1 MQNNTKSKSHTDGLM
16 RSHAT
21 LLDEQEY
28 EHYTDLRAE
37 RIVLGSILDG
47 YVGKAEDMPD
57 VTDFHS
63 AAHQSIA
70 AAIRAVAAKG
80 ATVSDVSVMDQI
92 GIDHEP
98 TEAAAL
104 RRMVMDLQID
114 LPILPDIPQLAAIIH
129 DKAILRDVY
138 GVGRWIVSQSW
149 DRRDASNIIA
159 ETRTALDRI
168 AASGGSLEANAQR
181 RRSLHLAA
189 ANFYTNQEERR
200 RLREAGV
207 APGWDMPFRAI
218 NKFLTYMPP
227 NAVIA
232 IYGEGGVGKSVLAE
246 CIAEHWAGVHGHK
259 IVYFQNELSDPV
271 VADRFI
277 SRHSSVSFHAIA
289 TGTTRDDEDERI
301 AGVWAEVGD
310 WADNL
315 TLVNAAG
322 LSVDDIVREAEMLHH
337 QCGAEGFIVDHLKLL
352 AATRSPAQSRMEE
365 YQVFADCI
373 RKLKMLANRTG
384 MRGAILHH
392 PNAQGNP
399 FGSTDVQQ
407 LLSGIIKLT
416 SGPAP
421 MQERNPLTGLVVAE
435 EGEPSWWVNFDVT
448 KNTFGAT
455 GEGKLYFERPYF
467 RFLDLVAARQ
477 AQQAPEPRERAR
489 TRKPYPQ
496 PADPP
501 MPAYDM
507 QGESEWTEMATRTLK
522 GLAMTQA
529 HMDLNGAH

>member
-1 MQNNTKSKSHTDGLM
+1 MQNDKNRKSHTDGLM

-28 EHYTDLRAE
+28 AHYTDLRAE
-37 RIVLGSILDG
+37 RTILGTILDG
-47 YVGKAEDMPD
+47 FAGSVGDMPD
-57 VTDFHS
+57 VADFHS
-63 AAHQSIA
+63 DAHRSIA
-70 AAIRAVAAKG
+70 AAICAVAAKG
-80 ATVSDVSVMDQI
+80 ATVSDISVMDQI
-92 GIDHEP
+92 GIDHDP
-98 TEAAAL
+98 VEAAAL

-114 LPILPDIPQLAAIIH
+114 LPILPDIPQLAAIVH

-138 GVGRWIVSQSW
+138 GVGRWLVTQSW
-149 DRRDASNIIA
+149 GRRDAIGIVA

-168 AASGGSLEANAQR
+168 AASGGSLESNAQR
-181 RRSLHLAA
+181 RRSLHVAA

-200 RLREAGV
+200 KLREAGV

-218 NKFLTYMPP
+218 GKFLTYMPP
-227 NAVIA
+227 NAVVA

-246 CIAEHWAGVHGHK
+246 CISEHWAGVHGHK
-259 IVYFQNELSDPV
+259 VVYFQNELSDTV
-271 VADRFI
+271 VADRFM
-277 SRHSSVSFHAIA
+277 SRHSNTSFHAIA
-289 TGTTRDDEDERI
+289 TGTTREDEDDRI
-301 AGVWAEVGD
+301 AGVWAKVGD

-315 TLVNAAG
+315 TLINAAG

-337 QCGAEGFIVDHLKLL
+337 QCGAEGFIIDHLKLL
-352 AATRSPAQSRMEE
+352 AATRSPAQARMDE
-365 YQVFADCI
+365 YQVFGDCI

-384 MRGAILHH
+384 MRGIILHH
-392 PNAQGNP
+392 PNTQGLP

-407 LLSGIIKLT
+407 LLSGIVKLT

-448 KNTFGAT
+448 KNSFGPT

-477 AQQAPEPRERAR
+477 AQQEPEPSERAR

-496 PADPP
+496 PAPPP
-501 MPAYDM
+501 MPAYDV
-507 QGESEWTEMATRTLK
+507 ESETEWTEMATRTLK
-522 GLAMTQA
+522 NMTQA
-529 HMDLNGAH
+529 HFELNGTH